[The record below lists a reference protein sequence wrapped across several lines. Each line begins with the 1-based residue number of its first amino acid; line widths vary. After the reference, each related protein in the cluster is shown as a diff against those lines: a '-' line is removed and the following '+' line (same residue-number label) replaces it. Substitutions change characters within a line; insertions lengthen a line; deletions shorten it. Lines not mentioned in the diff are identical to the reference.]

1 MRNKSKWYSILLIGL
16 VILLA
21 SSMVACGEEGPPPSP
36 TIAFSPSNLS
46 FSAEEDGANPASQT
60 LTIWNSGEGTLNW
73 VISDDAGWLTL
84 SPSSGASAGETDSV
98 TALVDTYG
106 MDAGNYAATI
116 TISAPGASNGPQTMA
131 VNLAITAGP
140 KQVLFS
146 DDFSDETSGW
156 DTYSDV
162 EGSASYRN
170 GALHLKNNIFA
181 EYATYS
187 YYPPQEFRDFSLEV
201 ETKLVDG
208 TDDNWHQVLCRV
220 QETVEP
226 KYYGFAISADGYY
239 GIGKVVNWETIELVP
254 ITRSIHIHTGKDTVN
269 VMRIECVGSNL
280 RLSVNGHLLTE
291 VVDSTF
297 TSGYLGLAATGWTE
311 QHGKTFTEIAFDN
324 LVVTIP

>member
-1 MRNKSKWYSILLIGL
+1 MRNKSKCHSILLIGL
-16 VILLA
+16 VVLLA
-21 SSMVACGEEGPPPSP
+21 SSMVACGEQVPPLSP
-36 TIAFSPSNLS
+36 TIGLSTSSLS
-46 FSAEEDGANPASQT
+46 FSAEEGGANPASQT
-60 LTIWNSGEGTLNW
+60 ITIWNSGEGTLDW
-73 VISDDAGWLTL
+73 VISDYAGWLTL

-106 MDAGNYAATI
+106 MDAGNYDATI
-116 TISAPGASNGPQTMA
+116 TISAPRASNSPRTIA
-131 VNLAITAGP
+131 INLAITAGP

-162 EGSASYRN
+162 EGSAFYRN
-170 GALHLKNNIFA
+170 GALHLKNNVFA

-226 KYYGFAISADGYY
+226 EYYEFAISADGYY
-239 GIGKVVNWETIELVP
+239 EIGMLANGERIQLVP
-254 ITRSIHIHTGKDTVN
+254 ITRSIHIHTGKDAVN

-297 TSGYLGLAATGWTE
+297 ASGYLGLAATAWTE
-311 QHGKTFTEIAFDN
+311 QYGKTFTEIAFDN
-324 LVVTIP
+324 LVVTLP